1 MIEIDNHRGTRVTR
15 IQEKEKTPF
24 PIVSCDQYNWVEY
37 AKKSDCINESIN
49 GGKASEMGRRG

>member
-1 MIEIDNHRGTRVTR
+1 MAR

-24 PIVSCDQYNWVEY
+24 LIVSCDQYNLVEY